1 MHNFTIQDAA
11 GEDNTANQA
20 LTSAEHLEIKSRL
33 ICAVAFGLPI
43 IARAFL
49 RKVCSVDERRM
60 NHRRFTLGHR

>member
-20 LTSAEHLEIKSRL
+20 LTSAERLEIKSRL

-43 IARAFL
+43 IPRAFV
-49 RKVCSVDERRM
+49 RKLCSVDDA
-60 NHRRFTLGHR
+60 